1 MSSGSM
7 SSKLLVEEVVEQVV
21 TVVAWIV
28 GAGEWQ
34 GRVVVV
40 WFAKSG
46 V

>member
-1 MSSGSM
+1 MSSGSL
-7 SSKLLVEEVVEQVV
+7 SSKLLVEVVEQVV

-28 GAGEWQ
+28 GAGEWR